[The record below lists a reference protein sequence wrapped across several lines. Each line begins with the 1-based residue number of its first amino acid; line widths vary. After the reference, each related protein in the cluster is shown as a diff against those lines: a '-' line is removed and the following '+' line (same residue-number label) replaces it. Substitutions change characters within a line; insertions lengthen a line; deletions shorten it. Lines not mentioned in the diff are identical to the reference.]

1 MKFSGRLLVSAL
13 AVILFATAVGPA
25 AHAQTWPAR
34 PIILV
39 IGFPAGGSTDIVG
52 RPFAEFASKELGQP
66 VVVENRTGNGGVT
79 AGIGV
84 VRSAPDGYTIIL
96 QASGPMILRPIMD
109 HTTGYDPVKDF
120 TPIAL
125 FGETPNVILG
135 GTKFPTQSLR
145 EVTDW
150 AKKNPGAL
158 TIGHPGPGTVG
169 HLAALLWAS
178 KTGFTGNY
186 IAYRG
191 AAQMVTDILGGHID
205 AAVGA
210 YAPPLKAAHILAVM
224 SPERVDFLPDVPSAR
239 EAGFPGVY
247 ASTWFA
253 LFGPPHMPPEIVK
266 KLNTVLNAF
275 LRSEAT
281 RKQFSAI
288 GFQGIGGSPEK
299 LAKQMA
305 EDTVVWTKVIRD
317 AHITMDAPK

>member
-1 MKFSGRLLVSAL
+1 MKFQERPLTLLL
-13 AVILFATAVGPA
+13 AAFLICLGAVHSS
-25 AHAQTWPAR
+25 HAETWPTR
-34 PIILV
+34 PIVLV
-39 IGFPAGGSTDIVG
+39 IGFAAGGSTDIVG

-109 HTTGYDPVKDF
+109 RTTGYDPVKDF

-135 GTKFPTQSLR
+135 GTKFSTQSLR

-224 SPERVDFLPDVPSAR
+224 SPERVDFLPDVPSTR

-281 RKQFSAI
+281 RKQFNAI
-288 GFQGIGGSPEK
+288 GFQGIGGSPGK
-299 LAKQMA
+299 LAKKMA